1 MNKMDTGVHIQATV
15 IDATYFGKRGVDM
28 DMVTKKSVKG
38 DLDIDTKFLENRGVD
53 MYMVWNRCPPNF
65 GK

>member
-1 MNKMDTGVHIQATV
+1 MDTGVHIQATV
-15 IDATYFGKRGVDM
+15 MDVTCFGKRGVDM

-53 MYMVWNRCPPNF
+53 MYMV
-65 GK
+65 

>member
-15 IDATYFGKRGVDM
+15 IDATYFGKRSVDM

-53 MYMVWNRCPPNF
+53 MYMV
-65 GK
+65 